1 MKKNQ
6 TDNYKINA
14 SLNYYKQK
22 LYDNEMNIRKNYG
35 GFDVLNLL
43 FDPKFV
49 KKFNRALDIYTDTL
63 LGSDMKQLLNKLK
76 LCKYKN

>member
-22 LYDNEMNIRKNYG
+22 LYDNEMNIRKTDHMN
-35 GFDVLNLL
+35 
-43 FDPKFV
+43 KFKDLV
-49 KKFNRALDIYTDTL
+49 QKK
-63 LGSDMKQLLNKLK
+63 KNKIAEIHSK
-76 LCKYKN
+76 IFEEEQKREFRISS